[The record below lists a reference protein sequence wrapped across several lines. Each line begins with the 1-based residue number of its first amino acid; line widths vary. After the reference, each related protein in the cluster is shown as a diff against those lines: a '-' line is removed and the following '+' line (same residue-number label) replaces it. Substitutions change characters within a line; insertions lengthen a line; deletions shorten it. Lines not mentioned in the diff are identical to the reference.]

1 MLTTVRTSD
10 PVNSPNYLLNLSLN
24 LGWTN
29 GRVHSSLPA
38 IGNSIDKKVYVV
50 LFLFL
55 WGRE

>member
-38 IGNSIDKKVYVV
+38 IGNSIDKKSLCGLISLSV
-50 LFLFL
+50 
-55 WGRE
+55 G